1 MCDRYIVLHDY
12 VTSTLTEALATIHQ
26 KEESSSSD
34 RLLKGMDTSTKAL
47 FAIDEQLS
55 GYHIFKF
62 IEDSASTQK
71 YDTDIE
77 LLYNQWTSIKRTT
90 TNSIREFAAHV
101 QTDDAKFDG
110 TEYKVNS
117 KSLSCRWRKGLGS
130 DF

>member
-1 MCDRYIVLHDY
+1 MCDRYIVLHDN

-77 LLYNQWTSIKRTT
+77 LLYNQ
-90 TNSIREFAAHV
+90 
-101 QTDDAKFDG
+101 
-110 TEYKVNS
+110 
-117 KSLSCRWRKGLGS
+117 
-130 DF
+130 